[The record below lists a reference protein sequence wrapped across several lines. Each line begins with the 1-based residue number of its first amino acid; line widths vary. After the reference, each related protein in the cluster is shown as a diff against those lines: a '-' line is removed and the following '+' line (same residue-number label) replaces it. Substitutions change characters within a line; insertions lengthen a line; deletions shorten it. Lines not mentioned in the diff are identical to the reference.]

1 MLRFLVLPRH
11 APLAF
16 LLFLA
21 CIAGPVQALTYV
33 DVIDDDPD
41 LSTDQRLAR
50 LDKRLQKQ
58 VEHAA
63 EIAKSHAAIKMAIEQ
78 GEKTTLLVQEKERL
92 LLAAADSSTVRTAL
106 GDGAARGLEWH
117 CARAREILPR
127 LAQVVTLVRPTL
139 TAYPA
144 QLRAITVGGQ
154 NATADLQ
161 AIYIRLQTNMT
172 QLMATQEQNRT
183 RSDLEEIE
191 SGLQHAWGSYTTL
204 QSLAREMESIASTL
218 HGQSVSL
225 DKAADD
231 IESSIRRWFDEH
243 ASIRGILGS
252 LNPEYPAE
260 IALRD
265 SIKSRWDAQQLPG
278 LDPTPQNLVA
288 TARSY
293 GPHLQAAAAHAQSA
307 VQQSLKPFTESVQ
320 PCGIWQDP
328 ARDFAAA
335 RSAAQQPLD
344 ELFIRIDETCVA
356 RTEQSRQS
364 KSTIDDVIRTSQET
378 VTDLDTRLAAMEQHG
393 QNLAPGDA
401 AAHDK
406 VRSLQAQGNN
416 LRNEALAEISR
427 MESARQQ
434 IDAEIR
440 AVEQQRAAMT
450 TIKSILLMS
459 PTDK

>member
-1 MLRFLVLPRH
+1 MLRFFFLRRH
-11 APLAF
+11 APLAL

-21 CIAGPVQALTYV
+21 CIAGPAHALTYV

-50 LDKRLQKQ
+50 LDRRLQKQ

-63 EIAKSHAAIKMAIEQ
+63 EIAKSHASIKAAIEQ
-78 GEKTTLLVQEKERL
+78 GEKAALLVEEKERAL
-92 LLAAADSSTVRTAL
+92 QAAADSSTVRTAL

-117 CARAREILPR
+117 CTHARGMLHQ
-127 LAQVVTLVRPTL
+127 LAQVNALVKPSL
-139 TAYPA
+139 AAYPA
-144 QLRAITVGGQ
+144 QLRAIPVGAE
-154 NATADLQ
+154 NASTDLQ
-161 AIYIRLQTNMT
+161 EIYSRLQANITR
-172 QLMATQEQNRT
+172 LMATEEHSQI
-183 RSDLEEIE
+183 RSDLKEVE

-204 QSLAREMESIASTL
+204 QSLARETESIASTL

-225 DKAADD
+225 DKATDD
-231 IESSIRRWFDEH
+231 LESRIKRWLDEH

-252 LNPEYPAE
+252 LSPEYPAE

-265 SIKSRWDAQQLPG
+265 SIKSRWNTHELPV
-278 LDPTPQNLVA
+278 LDPAPQILVT

-293 GPHLQAAAAHAQSA
+293 VPHLQAIAAHAQSA
-307 VQQSLKPFTESVQ
+307 TQQNLRPFTETAK

-344 ELFIRIDETCVA
+344 ELFVRIDETCVA

-364 KSTIDDVIRTSQET
+364 KSTIDDVIRTSRET
-378 VTDLDTRLAAMEQHG
+378 VTDLDTRLPAMEQHA
-393 QNLAPGDA
+393 QNLAPGDTA
-401 AAHDK
+401 AQAK
-406 VRSLQAQGNN
+406 VRALQAQGNT

-450 TIKSILLMS
+450 TIKAILMMS
-459 PTDK
+459 PTDN